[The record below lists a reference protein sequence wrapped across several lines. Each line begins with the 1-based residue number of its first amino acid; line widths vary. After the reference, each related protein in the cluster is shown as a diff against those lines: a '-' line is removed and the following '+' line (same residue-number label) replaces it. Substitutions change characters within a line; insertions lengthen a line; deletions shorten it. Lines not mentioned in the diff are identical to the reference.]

1 MATVI
6 FILEHVP
13 TSLADESSHVCQPD
27 RIRLPSLIFIP
38 KTKKISVHYLFSR
51 HSLHI
56 SKKTPP
62 SISPPIKTNERKM
75 CVRWVLTISYTNFWL
90 MEFFRRLKKNFLC
103 DYHNKNRP
111 GFLLCTLRF
120 FFYLSERIHRYYTH
134 THTQVPFS
142 CVCVHAEASPH

>member
-1 MATVI
+1 MNKHGDSYFYSGTRSNFPSWWVI
-6 FILEHVP
+6 TCVSARQNTFTFINFYPE
-13 TSLADESSHVCQPD
+13 
-27 RIRLPSLIFIP
+27 I
-38 KTKKISVHYLFSR
+38 HYLFSR
-51 HSLHI
+51 LSLHI